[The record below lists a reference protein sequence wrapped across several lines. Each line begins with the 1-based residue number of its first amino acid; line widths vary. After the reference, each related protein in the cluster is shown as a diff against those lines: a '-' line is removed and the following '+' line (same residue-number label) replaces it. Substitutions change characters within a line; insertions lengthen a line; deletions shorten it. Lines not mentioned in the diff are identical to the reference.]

1 MMMKNKL
8 KKIKKHLMDAL
19 FIIAVL
25 GGLVILFYLLW
36 FVDTHDINS
45 IYTIRGLYEPH

>member
-1 MMMKNKL
+1 MNKL
-8 KKIKKHLMDAL
+8 KKIKYHLIDAL

-25 GGLVILFYLLW
+25 GGLTVLFYLLW
-36 FVDTHDINS
+36 FVDTHS

>member
-8 KKIKKHLMDAL
+8 KKIKKHFLDAL
-19 FIIAVL
+19 FIFAVL

-36 FVDTHDINS
+36 FVDTHS
-45 IYTIRGLYEPH
+45 IYTIRGLYGPQ